1 MDTLDQ
7 GDTGGEKRRA
17 TLRGRA
23 ASLTATAC
31 QGTSTR
37 HGGCA
42 GEGAR

>member
-1 MDTLDQ
+1 MHDLDQ
-7 GDTGGEKRRA
+7 GNADGRKRRA
-17 TLRGRA
+17 TLRGRV

-31 QGTSTR
+31 RGTSTR